1 MGDNKPGAPK
11 KAVIFRSKKYL
22 FVFVLLNALIAYL
35 KYGLF
40 QSDPTKFW
48 IMFDIAYFVMFA
60 FLFFEVSQPQN
71 QERLLDVYI
80 LSLSLWLLFFM
91 FTELGKSNF
100 LIP

>member
-1 MGDNKPGAPK
+1 MGDGKPGVQK
-11 KAVIFRSKKYL
+11 KPAIFRSKRYL
-22 FVFVLLNALIAYL
+22 FVFLILNALIAYM

-40 QSDPTKFW
+40 LTDPAKFW

-91 FTELGKSNF
+91 FTELGKANF